1 MKHLLGC
8 VVLVSG
14 ELELL
19 LNLNKYEISIM
30 IVTSA

>member
-14 ELELL
+14 ELELS
-19 LNLNKYEISIM
+19 LNATSIM
-30 IVTSA
+30 IVTIEVE